1 MPDSG
6 SGQSLELNSDA
17 PIIINSEM
25 GIQGDGVKDSIV
37 TLAPNDTCNDNFT
50 MGAPPQASAPGTIKT
65 TMMLQLT
72 DTAVHCAI
80 KASPSAEPETSHFWY
95 FHYHITSCG

>member
-37 TLAPNDTCNDNFT
+37 TLAPNDTCNDDFA
-50 MGAPPQASAPGTIKT
+50 MGAPPRAGAPGAIET
-65 TMMLQLT
+65 TMMLRPT
-72 DTAVHCAI
+72 D
-80 KASPSAEPETSHFWY
+80 
-95 FHYHITSCG
+95 